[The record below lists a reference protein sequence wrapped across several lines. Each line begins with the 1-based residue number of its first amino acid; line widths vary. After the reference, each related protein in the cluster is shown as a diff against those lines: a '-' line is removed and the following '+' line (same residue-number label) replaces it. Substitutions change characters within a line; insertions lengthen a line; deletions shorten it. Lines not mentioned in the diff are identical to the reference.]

1 MRQEDFKRLVRLK
14 IVGESM
20 REIGVLILIFVP
32 LDLMLEWNQKIVFRY
47 PVWLHGRLSW
57 LTPETFWVP
66 FFIVEI

>member
-1 MRQEDFKRLVRLK
+1 
-14 IVGESM
+14 M